1 MSTGLVF
8 HERYLWHH
16 TGNHADYVPYG
27 GLVEPLQHTESPDT
41 KRRIKN
47 LLEVSGL
54 LDELTR
60 IKPRPATKD
69 EILRFHTK
77 KYFEHIQSL
86 NKTISIDA
94 GISAPMG
101 IDSFDIA
108 LLSAGGVIEAFDAV
122 INGTV
127 DNAYALVRPPGHHAM
142 PDMAMGFCIFGNAA
156 IAGLHALA

>member
-27 GLVEPLQHTESPDT
+27 GLVEPLQHAESPDT

-60 IKPRPATKD
+60 IKPDLRQKTKFYD
-69 EILRFHTK
+69 FILKNTL
-77 KYFEHIQSL
+77 S
-86 NKTISIDA
+86 ISNHLIK
-94 GISAPMG
+94 P
-101 IDSFDIA
+101 FQ
-108 LLSAGGVIEAFDAV
+108 
-122 INGTV
+122 
-127 DNAYALVRPPGHHAM
+127 
-142 PDMAMGFCIFGNAA
+142 
-156 IAGLHALA
+156 